1 MPRLDGPPVLQ
12 VGRHLHRLPISTWK
26 AGNLHLVPVL
36 STSRSYLQPFVLTS
50 IFIVYTL
57 AKFDTA
63 LKVCLL
69 RIWQNLELKLQISFA
84 IGHIFII
91 ANGNTLNK
99 QSIHLVRLNKSKA
112 RNQND
117 QAYIFLGRIASTRSS
132 LRIA

>member
-1 MPRLDGPPVLQ
+1 MAR
-12 VGRHLHRLPISTWK
+12 SKYYTK
-26 AGNLHLVPVL
+26 VPV
-36 STSRSYLQPFVLTS
+36 RPD
-50 IFIVYTL
+50 L